1 MSHTGTPDAR
11 DGRPALTRWLVLAF
25 VSLAMFGNYYVFDAL
40 NPVGPL
46 LESQLGFSQA
56 QIGLLDTAYNVAAL
70 VILLAGGVIIDRAGT
85 RRAMIGFGAVAALGG
100 AIIAVGS
107 GPLAMAA
114 GRFVLGL
121 GSEPMIVAAT
131 TVLGRWFKGREL
143 GFAMGINLTIARL
156 GSVAADNSPNL
167 APGLF
172 HSWQPPLLL
181 AAAFGGLCIVGGVVY
196 AAIERRAQRRG
207 GIDTSVTT
215 DKLVPGDLVRFD
227 RTYWYVV
234 GLCVTFYAAIFPFR
248 RFANIFFVDAH
259 GASPEQAAFLNG
271 LLPLTAMVATPVFG
285 LIVDRIGRRA
295 LLMTLGSLLLVPAFL
310 LMAHSGL
317 PLGVPVAML
326 GLSFSLVP
334 AILWPSVAYLVDE
347 KRLGTAYALMTFCQQ
362 IGWAAM
368 SWAVGRANDV
378 SAASASNPGGYDPG
392 MWMFA
397 ALGFLGLSFSALLWR
412 AETRPGAH
420 GLETIVV
427 TRPSP

>member
-1 MSHTGTPDAR
+1 MSPETSSQTRKVVVALVLIAAVLMIAVVPFITNSMLNPIIQGQLARIEKFSSLGTPEGNAQAAVIKIIPWTI
-11 DGRPALTRWLVLAF
+11 GFLFPFLTALTFIAGFVL
-25 VSLAMFGNYYVFDAL
+25 LAVAQ
-40 NPVGPL
+40 PL
-46 LESQLGFSQA
+46 YRGETWARG
-56 QIGLLDTAYNVAAL
+56 AAL
-70 VILLAGGVIIDRAGT
+70 
-85 RRAMIGFGAVAALGG
+85 AALRECSRRWIRVQQQQFTRHLRAPGQRRGG
-100 AIIAVGS
+100 AHREFGIAGAES
-107 GPLAMAA
+107 HA
-114 GRFVLGL
+114 GHLFGGL
-121 GSEPMIVAAT
+121 GSSRGA
-131 TVLGRWFKGREL
+131 
-143 GFAMGINLTIARL
+143 
-156 GSVAADNSPNL
+156 
-167 APGLF
+167 GL
-172 HSWQPPLLL
+172 
-181 AAAFGGLCIVGGVVY
+181 
-196 AAIERRAQRRG
+196 RAQRRG

>member
-1 MSHTGTPDAR
+1 MTADAAAADRALADSRELARRIADEIDAAGGWIGFDRYMQRALYEPGIGYYSGPNRVFGAEGDFVTAPEMS
-11 DGRPALTRWLVLAF
+11 
-25 VSLAMFGNYYVFDAL
+25 SLFG
-40 NPVGPL
+40 GC
-46 LESQLGFSQA
+46 
-56 QIGLLDTAYNVAAL
+56 VAAQCAQWL
-70 VILLAGGVIIDRAGT
+70 HADGEIVE
-85 RRAMIGFGAVAALGG
+85 FGA
-100 AIIAVGS
+100 
-107 GPLAMAA
+107 
-114 GRFVLGL
+114 
-121 GSEPMIVAAT
+121 
-131 TVLGRWFKGREL
+131 

-234 GLCVTFYAAIFPFR
+234 GLCVTFYAAVFPFR